1 MPLVAGRV
9 FARGDR
15 AGAPAVAIVNEAF
28 ASRYLAG
35 TPPLGARARTGPTD
49 RPSPPMEIVGVVANT
64 QNRGVREPA
73 APEIFLPLH
82 QQLNNQLYLLVR
94 GAAEASALL
103 PLVRQQ
109 VAALD
114 PDQPIYNVQTLEQA
128 VAAATFGPRLSAI
141 LFAVFAGVA
150 LTLAALGIYG
160 VMSQAVSA
168 RTQEIGVRMAVG
180 AGRREVVRLV
190 LGEVVRLAAIGVI
203 AGLAGVLAAGQCYG
217 AASTRCSPPI
227 R

>member
-1 MPLVAGRV
+1 
-9 FARGDR
+9 
-15 AGAPAVAIVNEAF
+15 
-28 ASRYLAG
+28 
-35 TPPLGARARTGPTD
+35 
-49 RPSPPMEIVGVVANT
+49 MEIVGVVANT

-73 APEIFLPLH
+73 APEIFVPLH
-82 QQLNNQLYLLVR
+82 QQLNNQLYVLVR
-94 GAAEASALL
+94 GAAEAGALL

-109 VAALD
+109 VAAID
-114 PDQPIYNVQTLEQA
+114 PDQPIYDVQTLEQA

-180 AGRREVVRLV
+180 AGRRDVVRLV
-190 LGEVVRLAAIGVI
+190 LGEVARLAVIGVI
-203 AGLAGVLAAGQCYG
+203 AGLAGVLAAGQLLRRSLYEMQPTDPLTIALVVSCSRRWRSSPAGCPRG
-217 AASTRCSPPI
+217 ARAG
-227 R
+227 